1 VLATLIIVFREVL
14 EAALIV
20 GIVLAASR
28 GVPRR
33 HLWIAGGIAGG
44 TLGAIL
50 VAGFAGE
57 IASAVEGVGQELFN
71 ASILFAAVCMLGW
84 HNIWM
89 SRHGR
94 ELAANATRIGRDVL
108 AGTRPLYALALV
120 VGIAVLRE
128 GSEIVLF
135 LYSIAVAGGSS
146 AVGMVGGGVLGLAL
160 GVGAGAGIYL
170 GLLAIP
176 MRHLFSVTGW
186 LILFIA
192 AGMASQGAAF
202 LIQADFLPALG
213 NNIWDTSF
221 LLSERSLVGQL
232 LHVLLGY
239 TAQPAGIQ
247 LVFYL
252 ATLLV
257 IGSLMRLLGRVPPTV
272 SGRDRAA
279 GYGTS

>member
-1 VLATLIIVFREVL
+1 MLATLIIVFREVL
-14 EAALIV
+14 EAALVV

-33 HLWIAGGIAGG
+33 HLWIAGGVAGG
-44 TLGAIL
+44 ILGAIF
-50 VAGFAGE
+50 VAGFASE
-57 IASAVEGVGQELFN
+57 IAAAVEGVGQELFN
-71 ASILFAAVCMLGW
+71 ASILFAAVAMLGW

-94 ELAANATRIGRDVL
+94 ELAASATRVGREVL
-108 AGTRPLYALALV
+108 AGTQPLYALALV

-146 AVGMVGGGVLGLAL
+146 AAGMVVGGALGLAL
-160 GVGAGAGIYL
+160 GVGAGAAIYL
-170 GLLAIP
+170 GLLTIP
-176 MRHLFSVTGW
+176 LRHLFTVTSW
-186 LILFIA
+186 LILFLA

-202 LIQADFLPALG
+202 LLQADILPALG
-213 NNIWDTSF
+213 NNVWDTSA
-221 LLSERSLVGQL
+221 LLSERSLLGQL

-247 LVFYL
+247 LVFYI
-252 ATLLV
+252 ATLVV
-257 IGSLMRLLGRVPPTV
+257 IGSLTRLLGRRPPRLDT
-272 SGRDRAA
+272 AA
-279 GYGTS
+279 RHATS